1 MKNEEQNIQKEQIV
15 DVSTSSQG
23 DSSSQPIDQSPPETV
38 QPSLVASTP
47 KQKIVMLIGLII
59 LSVGSAYYLIFG
71 QTPTPK
77 EIKIKEEAVLDKK
90 KQEVVMASA
99 PVPTPVVASV
109 QQAPDLT
116 TILPE
121 AISEPTPPAAP
132 VAPLPPVPAAI
143 FSDNRS
149 IQTAPTPSVPS
160 PPTAPDAS
168 NKTDAAA
175 SKPFFGENTA
185 SLSLKSKTELQAEAE
200 AEKIKKRNSAIIV
213 FGSGSS
219 SDQSKEE
226 GDANNKDSSKSKN
239 SQTSEFL
246 GFGDGSFDKAAI
258 AKTSSPQVSAT
269 SVGNT
274 DNLILQGKIMNAIL
288 ETAINTDLPGSLRA
302 VISRDVYAES
312 GNRILV
318 PKGSRVIGTYVN
330 AIAGGQTRVQVT
342 WNRLVRPDGIDIA
355 VNSIGTDNLGR
366 AGVIGKVDNKLLSQI
381 GSALL
386 VSYIIPNV
394 MNKISGSAD
403 KAVAQT
409 TTTVN
414 GVSTTTTTGNSETV
428 SSSNATDRFADIAQ
442 NAINSA
448 YPNKPTITIN
458 QGSMI
463 SILVQADLIFPSE
476 AALSQQKVAR

>member
-15 DVSTSSQG
+15 DVSPSNQG
-23 DSSSQPIDQSPPETV
+23 DSSSNPIDQTPPETV

-47 KQKIVMLIGLII
+47 KQKIVMLVGLII
-59 LSVGSAYYLIFG
+59 LSLGSAYYLIFG

-77 EIKIKEEAVLDKK
+77 EIKTKEEAVLDKK

-99 PVPTPVVASV
+99 PVPTPVVTSV

-149 IQTAPTPSVPS
+149 IQTTPTPSA
-160 PPTAPDAS
+160 PPPAAPNAP
-168 NKTDAAA
+168 NKEGEA
-175 SKPFFGENTA
+175 SKPFFGENPA
-185 SLSLKSKTELQAEAE
+185 SLSLKSKAELEAEAE

-226 GDANNKDSSKSKN
+226 GDSNNKNASKSKN

-269 SVGNT
+269 TVGNT

-318 PKGSRVIGTYVN
+318 PKGSRVIGTYAN

-403 KAVAQT
+403 QAVAQT

-414 GVSTTTTTGNSETV
+414 GVSTTTSTGNSQTI

>member
-1 MKNEEQNIQKEQIV
+1 MKNEEQNIQKEQIM
-15 DVSTSSQG
+15 DVSPSNQG
-23 DSSSQPIDQSPPETV
+23 DSSSKPMDHTPPETV

-59 LSVGSAYYLIFG
+59 LSIGSAYYLIFA

-77 EIKIKEEAVLDKK
+77 EIKTKEEAVLDKK
-90 KQEVVMASA
+90 KQEVAMASA

-109 QQAPDLT
+109 QLAPDLT
-116 TILPE
+116 NILPE

-149 IQTAPTPSVPS
+149 IKTTPTPSA
-160 PPTAPDAS
+160 PPPAAPKAS
-168 NKTDAAA
+168 DREGEA
-175 SKPFFGENTA
+175 SKPFFENPG
-185 SLSLKSKTELQAEAE
+185 SISLKTKAELAAEAD

-219 SDQSKEE
+219 IDQSKEE
-226 GDANNKDSSKSKN
+226 GDSNNKNSAKSKN

-269 SVGNT
+269 TVGNT
-274 DNLILQGKIMNAIL
+274 DNLILQGKIMNGIL

-312 GNRILV
+312 GNRVLV

-386 VSYIIPNV
+386 VSYIIPSA

-403 KAVAQT
+403 QAVAQT

-414 GVSTTTTTGNSETV
+414 GVSTTTSTGNSQTI